1 MQHRLVARDPEQPVR
16 PLLVAGVLVAW
27 AITLTLSMS
36 GAAVVRH
43 DRLLAGGL
51 PLWEATA
58 VFLGG
63 WQVMLWAMMVPGS
76 ARTISRQ
83 RSAAAFIGVLLGV
96 WTVFGLAT
104 LYFDAGVHA
113 TVSRWPWLAEH
124 SWLISGSVLLLAG
137 AYQLSDLKAR
147 SLAACRHLATVED
160 AGLRYGLSCLGAD
173 WALMLVGFALGAGS
187 IALMAA
193 LTAVMVA
200 ESTSNSNM
208 FVKPVGY
215 ALVAIGALTM
225 AGPIQLP

>member
-1 MQHRLVARDPEQPVR
+1 MQHRLVARTTEQPLR
-16 PLLVAGVLVAW
+16 PVLLAGVVLAW
-27 AITLTLSMS
+27 AITVALSLS

-43 DRLLAGGL
+43 DRLLTGGM

-58 VFLGG
+58 VFVVG

-83 RSAAAFIGVLLGV
+83 RSAVAFIAVLLGV
-96 WTVFGLAT
+96 WTVFGVAT

-113 TVSRWPWLAEH
+113 TVNRWPWLAEH
-124 SWLISGSVLLLAG
+124 SWLISGSVLLFAG
-137 AYQLSDLKAR
+137 VYQLSDLKAR

-200 ESTSNSNM
+200 ESTSHSTV
-208 FVKPVGY
+208 FVKPIGY
-215 ALVAIGALTM
+215 ALIAVGALTM